1 MKKVSPKLIITM
13 TCSVFLIFGLF
24 NSAIG
29 PSMADL
35 ADQTNS
41 SLAVVGGVLTF
52 LFMGALVSMSLAG
65 ALTDRFGQKYVIII
79 SLSLLTLG
87 ILGFTNA
94 RSLPWLFA
102 LFILTGLGQGGME
115 VGANLVVTEAYPKNN
130 TGILNL
136 LHFFYGFGAFIGPA
150 VVSLVISYDASPRLV
165 QWIAAGAFLV
175 LAFLFLVFY
184 ANKKRESGQKQ
195 AEENG
200 NTFSVYRSP
209 LLWIT
214 GILLLTYVGIEFGLG
229 NWSTTFMGISA
240 NMPIEKAALVT
251 SGYWGF
257 LTLGRLL
264 AALLSK
270 KLSTLQL
277 LGYAVIGS
285 LVGGV
290 AFLLFT
296 GTIIPIIVA
305 ILVIGFCFGTIYPT
319 TIAVAANAFGK
330 NQGKAVGLVSA
341 FGSIGGL
348 ALPWVGGVMLVNGGV
363 GSFNGF
369 VIGVLTLQ
377 VIAFLLVVLFH
388 KKHIHQ

>member
-1 MKKVSPKLIITM
+1 SI
-13 TCSVFLIFGLF
+13 
-24 NSAIG
+24 
-29 PSMADL
+29 
-35 ADQTNS
+35 
-41 SLAVVGGVLTF
+41 
-52 LFMGALVSMSLAG
+52 
-65 ALTDRFGQKYVIII
+65 
-79 SLSLLTLG
+79 
-87 ILGFTNA
+87 
-94 RSLPWLFA
+94 
-102 LFILTGLGQGGME
+102 
-115 VGANLVVTEAYPKNN
+115 
-130 TGILNL
+130 
-136 LHFFYGFGAFIGPA
+136 
-150 VVSLVISYDASPRLV
+150 
-165 QWIAAGAFLV
+165 
-175 LAFLFLVFY
+175 
-184 ANKKRESGQKQ
+184 
-195 AEENG
+195 
-200 NTFSVYRSP
+200 SVYRSP

-270 KLSTLQL
+270 KLTTLQL

-285 LVGGV
+285 LVGGI
-290 AFLLFT
+290 AFIVFT
-296 GTIIPIIVA
+296 GTVIPIIAA

-369 VIGVLTLQ
+369 VIGVLSLQ
-377 VIAFLLVVLFH
+377 VVAYLLVVLFH
-388 KKHIHQ
+388 RKHTHQ